1 MLNKLS
7 LHIENY
13 EFEYGFNILHELDLS
28 IANFYYIKKVIDD
41 LTKNESN
48 SNFQFSI
55 YLFSVKKRQDL
66 VNKYFPKIHINLLS
80 GNFFIMK
87 NHEYHQSIKLDVNT
101 DDYGDRKTWGSYYE
115 SATSNP
121 DRFAWKLDL
130 VKSVSTNEKSYFRI
144 VNKAYSQ
151 SIKLDVNTDDYGD
164 RQTWGSYYE
173 SATSNPDRF
182 YWEIKLS
189 FDYSDDLL
197 DSRIM
202 VVNKAYSQSIKLDIN
217 TDDYGDRQTW
227 GGYYKNDSSN
237 LDRFYWSFELF

>member
-115 SATSNP
+115 SATS
-121 DRFAWKLDL
+121 
-130 VKSVSTNEKSYFRI
+130 
-144 VNKAYSQ
+144 
-151 SIKLDVNTDDYGD
+151 
-164 RQTWGSYYE
+164 
-173 SATSNPDRF
+173 
-182 YWEIKLS
+182 
-189 FDYSDDLL
+189 
-197 DSRIM
+197 
-202 VVNKAYSQSIKLDIN
+202 
-217 TDDYGDRQTW
+217 
-227 GGYYKNDSSN
+227 
-237 LDRFYWSFELF
+237 